1 MAEGQDNEDKT
12 EEPTQRRIEEAIKR
26 GDVARSQEIN
36 TLFVFGGLAL
46 ALIMFGPASGRE
58 IIFAMK
64 PFLGNMHQIPSDAG
78 GVRYAL
84 QTMVLATGAAIALP
98 IIVMTIF
105 SIAGGLVQHRPL
117 WTTEPLTPK
126 MERISPI
133 AGFKRVFGK
142 QAFLQFLKGLAKLA
156 IVGIAVWV
164 VIDSEKDRGD
174 ALARMDVTQ
183 IAPAMQILAIKL
195 IGVVMTVFAF
205 LAAGDYLYQRVTW
218 HNKLRMTKEELK
230 QEYKEQEG
238 TPEIKQKR
246 KQIAQARMKK
256 RMMAAVP
263 QATVVVMNPTH
274 YAVALKYEKGMAAP
288 ICVAK
293 GVDSLALRIRDIARE
308 NGVAVV
314 QNPPLARALHAKVAI
329 DDEIPVEHYKA
340 VAEVIGYVLRLKR
353 RAS

>member
-1 MAEGQDNEDKT
+1 MADGQDHEDKT
-12 EEPTQRRIEEAIKR
+12 EEPTQRRIEDAIQK
-26 GDVARSQEIN
+26 GDLAKSQEIN

-46 ALIMFGPASGRE
+46 ALLMFGASSGRE
-58 IIFAMK
+58 VVFAMK
-64 PFLGNMHQIPSDAG
+64 PFLGNLHQIPSDLG
-78 GVRYAL
+78 GIRYAL
-84 QTMVLATGAAIALP
+84 QQALYVTVAAIALP
-98 IIVMTIF
+98 MIVLTVF
-105 SIAGGLVQHRPL
+105 AAAGGMIQNKPL

-126 MERISPI
+126 ADRLSPL

-142 QAFLQFLKGLAKLA
+142 QALVQFLKGLFKIG
-156 IVGIAVWV
+156 IVGAAVWW
-164 VIDSEKDRGD
+164 VIDSEHDRGD

-183 IAPAMQILAIKL
+183 ILPATQILSMKL
-195 IGVVMTVFAF
+195 IGTVMAVFAF
-205 LAAGDYLYQRVTW
+205 VAAGDYFYQRVTW
-218 HNKLRMTKEELK
+218 HQRLRMTKEELK
-230 QEYKEQEG
+230 QEFKEQEG

-246 KQIAQARMKK
+246 KQIAQERMKR
-256 RMMAAVP
+256 RMMSAVP

-274 YAVALKYEKGMAAP
+274 YAVALKYEKGMGAP
-288 ICVAK
+288 VCVAK

-314 QNPPLARALHAKVAI
+314 QNPPLARALHAKVGI

>member
-1 MAEGQDNEDKT
+1 MADGQDHEDKT
-12 EEPTQRRIEEAIKR
+12 EDPTQRRIDDAIQK
-26 GDVARSQEIN
+26 GDVAKSQEIN

-46 ALIMFGPASGRE
+46 ALMMFGASSARE
-58 IIFAMK
+58 VLFAMK
-64 PFLGNMHQIPSDAG
+64 PFLGNLHQIPSDSG
-78 GVRYAL
+78 GIRYAL
-84 QTMVLATGAAIALP
+84 QSALFATLTAIALP
-98 IIVMTIF
+98 LVIITIF
-105 SIAGGLVQHRPL
+105 SMAGGMVQHRPL

-126 MERISPI
+126 FERLSPMS
-133 AGFKRVFGK
+133 GFKRVFGK
-142 QAFLQFLKGLAKLA
+142 QAFVQFLKGLFKLC

-174 ALARMDVTQ
+174 SLARMDVTQ
-183 IAPAMQILAIKL
+183 IMPSMHILALKL
-195 IGVVMTVFAF
+195 IGSVMAVFAF
-205 LAAGDYLYQRVTW
+205 LAAGDYMYQRFSW
-218 HNKLRMTKEELK
+218 HKKLRMTKEELK

-246 KQIAQARMKK
+246 KQIAHERMKK

-263 QATVVVMNPTH
+263 QATVVIMNPTH
-274 YAVALKYEKGMAAP
+274 FAVALKYEKGMGAP
-288 ICVAK
+288 VCVAK

-308 NGVAVV
+308 NGVSVI

-329 DDEIPVEHYKA
+329 DEEIPVEHYKA